1 MTKCIIFDFD
11 NTLVDNTKLDY
22 EGFKKPSYQLG
33 LHIFS
38 KKDIILHRKHGLLAN
53 EIIKKIKLKEKNNF
67 SINNFLNLRK
77 IFLNSVESNIF
88 LELRTGSKEL
98 LYFLKKNNVKCYLCS
113 VRSNKKTIYLF
124 LKKNNLLQY
133 FSGILLPKDLKINID
148 NSNHSNRILIKTSLI
163 RKITKKIN
171 SNDIVYVG
179 DSSEDIISAKRLF
192 IKFVL
197 FKSFYLRNDDV
208 TLSKVT
214 NMKILKNYLIDFL
227 QL

>member
-1 MTKCIIFDFD
+1 MRRFFRTVI
-11 NTLVDNTKLDY
+11 LLLD
-22 EGFKKPSYQLG
+22 G
-33 LHIFS
+33 
-38 KKDIILHRKHGLLAN
+38 GLLILFLVGYLARYGHPRSGWWAELIAIGLPFVN

-113 VRSNKKTIYLF
+113 VRSNKKTIYHF

-214 NMKILKNYLIDFL
+214 NMKILKNYLIDFF